1 MSLAG
6 SRIPVLDTIN
16 HLETDRCAQFDNSV
30 IVSRRVGVPNRMVW
44 RRSKVAAQ
52 YDSIREWR
60 EQYGRYCLDV
70 DFEPLNSASFHAS
83 ITPICEK
90 PPIVRTA
97 ISPGFAFRDAD
108 LVLDGDSNLRFLI
121 SQSRDLDITHEGRD
135 VRLGLGD
142 ATVMQA
148 SEPGRIGSHK
158 SFGFLEVMVPPAE
171 WDARGACSGA
181 ALMQRLSG
189 KSEAVRLLRG
199 YIRSLERMR
208 LTTFVDGCEI
218 VRRHIIDL
226 VVFAA
231 TARRAIGE
239 SSASA
244 VVAAR
249 LGAALDH
256 ITSHFWD
263 PELSLTTV
271 ARNLRISPRYLQRIM
286 ETSGISFT
294 ERVNEL
300 RLQKACALLTAPRA
314 GASRISDIALDVGFS
329 DISYF
334 NRLFRSR
341 FGDTPS
347 DVRSLHRQDAYRFGH
362 ADRMTD
368 NKADRA
374 HHS

>member
-1 MSLAG
+1 
-6 SRIPVLDTIN
+6 
-16 HLETDRCAQFDNSV
+16 
-30 IVSRRVGVPNRMVW
+30 MVW

-60 EQYGRYCLDV
+60 EQYARHCLEL
-70 DFEPLNSASFHAS
+70 DFEPLNRASFHAS
-83 ITPICEK
+83 ISPIFEK
-90 PPIVRTA
+90 PPIVRTVL
-97 ISPGFAFRDAD
+97 SPGFAFRDAD
-108 LVLDGDSNLRFLI
+108 LVQDGDTNLRFLI
-121 SQSRDLDITHEGRD
+121 SQSQDIEITYQGCD

-142 ATVMQA
+142 AAIMQA
-148 SEPGRIGSHK
+148 SEPSRVGSRK
-158 SFGFLEVMVPPAE
+158 SFGFLEVVVPPAE
-171 WDARGACSGA
+171 WDARGTCPGA

-189 KSEAVRLLRG
+189 KSESVRLLRG

-231 TARRAIGE
+231 TARRPIGE
-239 SSASA
+239 SSATA
-244 VVAAR
+244 VVTAR
-249 LGAALDH
+249 LGAAVDH
-256 ITSHFWD
+256 IASCFWD
-263 PELSLTTV
+263 PELSLMTV
-271 ARNLRISPRYLQRIM
+271 ARHLRISPRYLQRIM
-286 ETSGISFT
+286 ETSGTSFT

-314 GASRISDIALDVGFS
+314 ATSRISDIALDVGFS

-347 DVRSLHRQDAYRFGH
+347 DVRSLHQRIQ
-362 ADRMTD
+362 
-368 NKADRA
+368 
-374 HHS
+374 